1 MEHLKALMRQ
11 VVPIAQ
17 PKSRGVCQQNV
28 NPLAP
33 AFLGM
38 VGQDSFGT
46 LLRDVLQEVGIET
59 KGLKVSKDINTTLA
73 FVHTKP
79 DGDREFSFYRNPG
92 ADMMLSEKD
101 LDMEILENCKI
112 FHAIPLSKSCSPV
125 NHCNSLSDIF
135 STWQCSIP

>member
-1 MEHLKALMRQ
+1 M
-11 VVPIAQ
+11 
-17 PKSRGVCQQNV
+17 
-28 NPLAP
+28 LAKLGKKT

-92 ADMMLSEKD
+92 ADIASTLQGAPPGLTSIRRLPWPLVPFSVKSISNSPNAAASYFF
-101 LDMEILENCKI
+101 ILA
-112 FHAIPLSKSCSPV
+112 FR
-125 NHCNSLSDIF
+125 
-135 STWQCSIP
+135 CSIVYWSVTSRGFSFMDMPI